1 MGLGEPKAR
10 EGAWRG
16 RPGRHGVAVASR
28 WPSSASTPW
37 IATRGEAERLRSGTG
52 AGWVNL
58 GMGRRPGRAGGARPA
73 TSGRPGRNRGGKGEK
88 REREQREKDGIDSK
102 FEFFSKI
109 SVET

>member
-1 MGLGEPKAR
+1 MRTRERRRVARLSGVGPVWVILGV
-10 EGAWRG
+10 G
-16 RPGRHGVAVASR
+16 R
-28 WPSSASTPW
+28 
-37 IATRGEAERLRSGTG
+37 RSGW
-52 AGWVNL
+52 A
-58 GMGRRPGRAGGARPA
+58 RGARPA

>member
-1 MGLGEPKAR
+1 M
-10 EGAWRG
+10 
-16 RPGRHGVAVASR
+16 
-28 WPSSASTPW
+28 
-37 IATRGEAERLRSGTG
+37 RGEAEQLRSGTG
-52 AGWVNL
+52 VGL
-58 GMGRRPGRAGGARPA
+58 GEPGVERRPGRAGGARPA